1 MSYRAP
7 VADIAFTLKHGAG
20 LAQALADGLYPDLA
34 ESDVD
39 AILAEAGRFAT
50 DVIAPLNR
58 IGDRHSTPFKD
69 GVVTTP
75 PGWKEAYRAWAAAG
89 WNGLSAPAEW
99 GGQGLPHAVNAAC
112 NELWNSAAMAFGLG
126 PLLTMSAIEAL
137 AAHGS
142 EALKATYLPKLVSGE
157 WMGTMVLTEPQA
169 GSDVGALRTKAE
181 RAGDGSYRLTGQKI
195 FITYG
200 EHDLTDNIIHF
211 VLARLPD
218 APPGTRGIS
227 LFLVPKFLL
236 NADGTP
242 GPRNDVRAHAI
253 EHKLGIHASPTC
265 TMMFGDHGGAVGYLV
280 GEENRGLAC
289 MFTMMNQA
297 RLAVGLQGV
306 AVAERATQQAL
317 AYARERRQGRAIGAR
332 EAGSS
337 PIIAHPDV
345 RRMLLT
351 MRALTGAARSICYA
365 TAVALDR
372 SERLPDEA
380 GREAAHARASLLT
393 PVAKAFSTD
402 IGIEVASLGIQVHGG
417 MGFIEETG
425 AAQHLRDARIA
436 AIYEGTNGIQAVDLA
451 TRKLPLDGGA
461 VVRGYLD
468 ELRDTVSGVI
478 TANDPAFGS
487 TGPRLAEA
495 VESLERATHWM
506 LGEIEARPNAV
517 LASATPYLRLF
528 AQAAGGCMLAD
539 AALAAARSDGGSK
552 ADGHIALARFFA
564 NQVAVQAGALER
576 TVVEGAASINEAEA
590 ALSSS

>member
-7 VADIAFTLKHGAG
+7 LADIAAALKHGAG
-20 LAQALADGLYPDLA
+20 FAQALEDGLYGDL
-34 ESDVD
+34 SDGDVD
-39 AILAEAGRFAT
+39 VILTEAGRFAA

-58 IGDRHSTPFKD
+58 VGDRHGTPFMN
-69 GVVTTP
+69 GNVTTP
-75 PGWKEAYRAWAAAG
+75 PGWKEAYRAWAEAG
-89 WNGLSAPAEW
+89 WNGLAAPAEW
-99 GGQGLPHAVNAAC
+99 GGQGLPQALNAAC
-112 NELWNSAAMAFGLG
+112 CEMWNSAAMAFGLG

-137 AAHGS
+137 SRHGT
-142 EALKATYLPKLVSGE
+142 EPLKTAYLPKLVSGE

-169 GSDVGALRTKAE
+169 GSDLGALRTRAE
-181 RAGDGSYRLTGQKI
+181 PAGDGRYRLTGQKI

-236 NADGTP
+236 TGDGAP
-242 GPRNDVRAHAI
+242 GARNDVRAASI

-265 TMMFGDHGGAVGYLV
+265 TMVFGDRGGAVGYLV
-280 GEENRGLAC
+280 GEPNRGLAC

-297 RLAVGLQGV
+297 RLGVGLQGV
-306 AVAERATQQAL
+306 AIAERATQQAL
-317 AYARERRQGRAIGAR
+317 AYARERRQGRAVGAGA
-332 EAGSS
+332 EGSS

-351 MRALTGAARSICYA
+351 MRGLTAAARSICYA

-372 SERLPDEA
+372 SERESEDTA
-380 GREAAHARASLLT
+380 RRAAHERASLLT

-402 IGIEVASLGIQVHGG
+402 IGIETASLGIQVHGG

-436 AIYEGTNGIQAVDLA
+436 AIYEGTNGIQAADLA
-451 TRKLPLDGGA
+451 TRKLPQSDGAA
-461 VVRGYLD
+461 VHAYVN

-478 TANDPAFGS
+478 TANDPAFGA
-487 TGPRLAEA
+487 TGARLAEA
-495 VESLERATHWM
+495 VESLDRATHWM
-506 LGEIEARPNAV
+506 LGELGSRPQAV

-528 AQAAGGCMLAD
+528 AHAAGGCMLAD
-539 AALAAARSDGGSK
+539 AALATARAGNGAADTDAR
-552 ADGHIALARFFA
+552 IALARFFA
-564 NQVAVQAGALER
+564 NHVAVQASGLER
-576 TVVEGAASINEAEA
+576 TVVEGAASVNEAEA
-590 ALSSS
+590 ALT